1 VNFGELFRRDDK
13 RIDGDFQ
20 KGGRL
25 TTLYRSYESI
35 PVRAAVRFP
44 LHLEVVLRTAERAY
58 PGVTEDVSAN
68 GLLFAAEELPPV
80 GSEVRFELTMPATIM
95 GGANDVLLYCVGR
108 IVRHQRMTEKRM
120 AAAVIDEYSFR
131 G

>member
-1 VNFGELFRRDDK
+1 LA
-13 RIDGDFQ
+13 
-20 KGGRL
+20 
-25 TTLYRSYESI
+25 TLYRSYESI

-44 LHLEVVLRTAERAY
+44 LRLEIVLRTAEREY

-80 GSEVRFELTMPATIM
+80 GSEVRFELTMPAAIM
-95 GGANDVLLYCVGR
+95 GGAHDVLLHCVGR
-108 IVRHQRMTEKRM
+108 IVRHQRITDKRM

>member
-1 VNFGELFRRDDK
+1 M
-13 RIDGDFQ
+13 
-20 KGGRL
+20 

-44 LHLEVVLRTAERAY
+44 LRLEIVLHTAEREY
-58 PGVTEDVSAN
+58 PAVTENVSAN
-68 GLLFAAEELPPV
+68 GLLFAADELPAI
-80 GSEVRFELTMPATIM
+80 GMEVKFELTMPAAII
-95 GGANDVLLYCVGR
+95 GGVDDVLLHCVGR
-108 IVRHQRMTEKRM
+108 IVRHQRTADKQM

>member
-1 VNFGELFRRDDK
+1 MA
-13 RIDGDFQ
+13 
-20 KGGRL
+20 
-25 TTLYRSYESI
+25 TLYRSYETV

-44 LHLEVVLRTAERAY
+44 LRLAVVLRAWGKDY

-68 GLLFAAEELPPV
+68 GLLVSADELPEV

-95 GGANDVLLYCVGR
+95 GCADDVLLDCIGR
-108 IVRHQRMTEKRM
+108 IVRHQQVADKQY

>member
-1 VNFGELFRRDDK
+1 VA
-13 RIDGDFQ
+13 
-20 KGGRL
+20 
-25 TTLYRSYESI
+25 TLYRSYEAI

-44 LHLEVVLRTAERAY
+44 LRLEIVLRTADREY

-68 GLLFAAEELPPV
+68 GLLFASNELPPV
-80 GSEVRFELTMPATIM
+80 GTEIRFELTMPAAVM
-95 GGANDVLLYCVGR
+95 GGVNDVLLHCLGR
-108 IVRHQRMTEKRM
+108 IVRHQRIADKEM

>member
-1 VNFGELFRRDDK
+1 MA
-13 RIDGDFQ
+13 
-20 KGGRL
+20 
-25 TTLYRSYESI
+25 TLNRSFEAI

-44 LHLEVVLRTAERAY
+44 LRLELVLRTAEREY

-68 GLLFAAEELPPV
+68 GLLFAADELPPV
-80 GSEVRFELTMPATIM
+80 GAEVRFELTMPAAIM
-95 GGANDVLLYCVGR
+95 GGANDVLLHCLGR
-108 IVRHQRMTEKRM
+108 IVRHQRLADKLM

>member
-1 VNFGELFRRDDK
+1 MA
-13 RIDGDFQ
+13 
-20 KGGRL
+20 
-25 TTLYRSYESI
+25 TLYRSYETT

-44 LHLEVVLRTAERAY
+44 LHLDVVLRTEDREY

-68 GLLFAAEELPPV
+68 GLLLCAAELPEV
-80 GSEVRFELTMPATIM
+80 GSEVRFDLTMPATVM
-95 GGANDVLLYCVGR
+95 GGVDDVLLHCVGR
-108 IVRHQRMTEKRM
+108 IVRHQRVANTDF

>member
-1 VNFGELFRRDDK
+1 MS
-13 RIDGDFQ
+13 
-20 KGGRL
+20 
-25 TTLYRSYESI
+25 TLYRSYEAI

-44 LHLEVVLRTAERAY
+44 LRLEIVLHTQEREY

-68 GLLFAAEELPPV
+68 GLLFSADELPAV
-80 GSEVRFELTMPATIM
+80 GTEVRFALTMPAAVM
-95 GGANDVLLYCVGR
+95 GGTNDVLLHCVGR
-108 IVRHQRMTEKRM
+108 IIRHQQLAEKLM